1 MLKQELR
8 KEIRS
13 RKRQF
18 TEAQLAEMSHRIMS
32 SLLSHRRVK
41 AAETILMYC
50 SLPDEVAT
58 HEVLDTLVAMGKT
71 VLLPVVTGETTM
83 QLCIYRDSTDLET
96 GAYNIL
102 EPTSE
107 PFDRL
112 REIDVAVV
120 PGMAFDSC
128 CNRMGRG
135 KGYYDRFLPL
145 LPQAY
150 KIGVCFPFQ
159 RLDEI
164 PATPFDVKMDEV
176 LA

>member
-1 MLKQELR
+1 
-8 KEIRS
+8 
-13 RKRQF
+13 
-18 TEAQLAEMSHRIMS
+18 
-32 SLLSHRRVK
+32 
-41 AAETILMYC
+41 
-50 SLPDEVAT
+50 
-58 HEVLDTLVAMGKT
+58 
-71 VLLPVVTGETTM
+71 
-83 QLCIYRDSTDLET
+83 
-96 GAYNIL
+96 
-102 EPTSE
+102 
-107 PFDRL
+107 
-112 REIDVAVV
+112 
-120 PGMAFDSC
+120 MAFDAD